1 MQQRIN
7 YKFSLPLYLVSSN
20 KSLFV
25 TFETPEEENT
35 KNYDINVLT
44 SPERK
49 VIQMQVT
56 KTLIVVPC
64 DN

>member
-7 YKFSLPLYLVSSN
+7 YKSFLPLYLVSSN
-20 KSLFV
+20 KSFFV
-25 TFETPEEENT
+25 TFQTPEEENT
-35 KNYDINVLT
+35 KNYYINVLT

-49 VIQMQVT
+49 VIQMQVN